1 MEKNNTGAIFK
12 NVNKKADNHPDYVGK
27 VNVNNK
33 DMEIALWV
41 RTSLKGLKYM
51 SVCFTEPYV
60 RVEQENNI
68 LEEFENKENKPF
80 DILDINNDLPF

>member
-1 MEKNNTGAIFK
+1 MEK
-12 NVNKKADNHPDYVGK
+12 
-27 VNVNNK
+27 NNK

-68 LEEFENKENKPF
+68 LEEFENKENKPL

>member
-12 NVNKKADNHPDYVGK
+12 NLNKKADNQPDYIGK

-68 LEEFENKENKPF
+68 LEEFENKENKPL

>member
-51 SVCFTEPYV
+51 SVCFT
-60 RVEQENNI
+60 
-68 LEEFENKENKPF
+68 
-80 DILDINNDLPF
+80 